1 MNGVKVI
8 CGIQTFKHFLVS
20 GVHRGTSGV
29 QLPAGSARGS
39 TGHLS
44 GGVPGVRRLLV

>member
-1 MNGVKVI
+1 MI
-8 CGIQTFKHFLVS
+8 CGIQTFKRFLVL
-20 GVHRGTSGV
+20 GVHRGASSV
-29 QLPAGSARGS
+29 QLSPGPTRGS